1 MSAFFNIL
9 KFGKKINKG
18 GKAIDKV
25 APTTGSS
32 IKETFMAKYRNKES
46 KKIFQASDP
55 SKYRNKASQETF
67 KDTGLKQKVD
77 KLLNKKPF
85 KND

>member
-1 MSAFFNIL
+1 MSGFFNLGKWI
-9 KFGKKINKG
+9 GKKSSKG

-32 IKETFMAKYRNKES
+32 IKETFMAKFRNKES

-55 SKYRNKASQETF
+55 SKDRNKASQETF
-67 KDTGLKQKVD
+67 KKSKGE
-77 KLLNKKPF
+77 
-85 KND
+85 

>member
-32 IKETFMAKYRNKES
+32 MKETFMAKYRNK
-46 KKIFQASDP
+46 
-55 SKYRNKASQETF
+55 ASQKTF
-67 KDTGLKQKVD
+67 KKSKGE
-77 KLLNKKPF
+77 
-85 KND
+85 